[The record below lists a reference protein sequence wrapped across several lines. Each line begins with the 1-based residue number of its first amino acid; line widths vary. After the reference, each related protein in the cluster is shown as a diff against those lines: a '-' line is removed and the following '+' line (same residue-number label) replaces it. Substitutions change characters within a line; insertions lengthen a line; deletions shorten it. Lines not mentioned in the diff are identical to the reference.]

1 MKRLLIF
8 ILVFG
13 CAGLAAGFFIF
24 GKVLGSYVPLSQLVN
39 LSSGAEGFV
48 KSAVNSAI
56 GIDAIRTK
64 IILTG
69 IIGSLTGL
77 AAWFVTKK

>member
-1 MKRLLIF
+1 MKKLIIF

-13 CAGLAAGFFIF
+13 GAGLAAGYYIF